1 MAKIGKAIN
10 GTEQN
15 SEKDQRKMIQKKMIY
30 LILELIKKM
39 FSKNTIKD
47 EKVHH
52 SGRKCLECTCLSK
65 VICPYYVSNIK
76 NQL

>member
-1 MAKIGKAIN
+1 M
-10 GTEQN
+10 
-15 SEKDQRKMIQKKMIY
+15 
-30 LILELIKKM
+30 LELIKL

-52 SGRKCLECTCLSK
+52 CGRKCSECTCLSK
-65 VICPYYVSNIK
+65 VRGQYYVSNIK

>member
-30 LILELIKKM
+30 LILELIKKNV
-39 FSKNTIKD
+39 F
-47 EKVHH
+47 
-52 SGRKCLECTCLSK
+52 
-65 VICPYYVSNIK
+65 
-76 NQL
+76 